1 MAQPFSIDATKRT
14 MTGKRVRRLRAE
26 GLVPAVIYGTV
37 VEDPIAITVDER
49 ELQRTYQAIGSFTL
63 LDVNLDGEVYT
74 VYLRNLQMNPIKRR
88 PVHAEFFAPNLRVAM
103 TANVPLHL
111 VGEIEND
118 ALIVTQARDSVE
130 LRGLPTNLPGS
141 LEVDISTLVT
151 LDDAIHVSDLT
162 IGDDVEVLTDADEL
176 IARLT
181 EPQLVVDEDEE
192 ATEEGDEEAAE
203 EAADDEGESSDDEE

>member
-1 MAQPFSIDATKRT
+1 MAQPFSINATKRT
-14 MTGKRVRRLRAE
+14 MTGKRVRRLRVE

-37 VEDPIAITVDER
+37 VEDPISITVDER
-49 ELQRTYQAIGSFTL
+49 ELQRIYQAIGSFTL
-63 LDVNLDGEVYT
+63 LDVNLEGEVYT
-74 VYLRNLQMNPIKRR
+74 VYLRNLQSNPIKRR

-111 VGEIEND
+111 VGEIKNE
-118 ALIVTQARDSVE
+118 ALIVTQVRESVE
-130 LRGLPTNLPGS
+130 LRGLPTDLPGS

-151 LDDAIHVSDLT
+151 LDDAIHVSDLA
-162 IGDDVEVLTDADEL
+162 IGDDIEVLTDLEEL

-192 ATEEGDEEAAE
+192 AVEGEEAAAEDAPAGE
-203 EAADDEGESSDDEE
+203 EESSDEGE

>member
-1 MAQPFSIDATKRT
+1 

-37 VEDPIAITVDER
+37 VEDPIPITVEER

-74 VYLRNLQMNPIKRR
+74 VYIRNLQANPMKRR

-111 VGEIEND
+111 VGEIKNE
-118 ALIVTQARDSVE
+118 ALIVTQVRESVE
-130 LRGLPTNLPGS
+130 LRGLPTDLPGVI
-141 LEVDISTLVT
+141 EIDISALVT
-151 LDDAIHVSDLT
+151 LDDAIHVSDVS
-162 IGDDVEVLTDADEL
+162 IAEGVEMLTDPEEL

-181 EPQLVVDEDEE
+181 EPQLVVDTDEE
-192 ATEEGDEEAAE
+192 AEEGVEEAGE
-203 EAADDEGESSDDEE
+203 EAPADDEDSADNEE